1 MSEMAIWVCAFTQAG
16 SPRSLR
22 HDAFPLNAGRRAGR
36 GQQRG
41 MGEGGGVKRE
51 AEGAGRQTELG

>member
-41 MGEGGGVKRE
+41 MGEE
-51 AEGAGRQTELG
+51 EWNERQKGQVDRQS